1 LLLSV
6 VVVVV
11 VVLELL
17 QQLLLLFLQDTELS
31 SLNIVRQSFTD
42 LSARLYIITEF
53 RISQKPVDS
62 FVVGKSQSSARV
74 SSIFLPF
81 LQLSE

>member
-1 LLLSV
+1 LLLS
-6 VVVVV
+6 VVVV

-17 QQLLLLFLQDTELS
+17 QLLLLLLFLQETELL

-53 RISQKPVDS
+53 CISQKAVDS
-62 FVVGKSQSSARV
+62 FLIGKSQSSALV

-81 LQLSE
+81 LQVSE